1 VSPARGL
8 CGGRARGR
16 MIAGLRVDGGVG
28 SHGGLCARYVLY
40 PSVR

>member
-1 VSPARGL
+1 
-8 CGGRARGR
+8 

-40 PSVR
+40 PSVRQVQVLCAPAHTIDG